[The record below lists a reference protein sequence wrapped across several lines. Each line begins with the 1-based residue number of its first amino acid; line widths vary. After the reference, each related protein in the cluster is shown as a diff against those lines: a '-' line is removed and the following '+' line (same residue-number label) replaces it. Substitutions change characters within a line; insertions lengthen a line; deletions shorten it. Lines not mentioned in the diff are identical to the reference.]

1 MALTYETFTFAP
13 IAAITLVDRFVQL
26 RGTGGSFP
34 APLGA
39 LRFQLTA
46 QVAQGSSIALEP
58 PIVLRGQTN
67 YTGVYRFANEATI
80 GDSPVISIPAGRYTL
95 RITSDFYQDAALDV
109 DWPTDPAAPPVVPL
123 LPGYTYPFPDL
134 SLPRNTL
141 TLLRG
146 GIFQPG
152 GGAIPISGVM
162 VSVVSPVN
170 NWPFASCRTDNSGNW
185 VVVIPL
191 GRTAQ
196 AFNATLHFALPS
208 DGLFDVPG
216 VPVQPGAENT
226 LSQTALRGAV
236 LSMTGAPIRNA
247 VITVANV
254 AGSARSDSDGKWS
267 FYMSLLQPDVQTRVT
282 ATAPN
287 GRSQTQDIEIR
298 NRATVIVPAFRIA
311 IN

>member
-1 MALTYETFTFAP
+1 MALTYETYTFAP
-13 IAAITLVDRFVQL
+13 IATISLVDHFVQL
-26 RGTGGSFP
+26 RGTGGPFP

-39 LRFQLTA
+39 VRFQLTA
-46 QVAQGSSIALEP
+46 QVARGGPIALDP
-58 PIVLRGQTN
+58 PILLRGQTN
-67 YTGVYRFANEATI
+67 YTGVYRFANEATL
-80 GDSPVISIPAGRYTL
+80 GDSPVVSIPSGRYTL
-95 RITSDFYQDAALDV
+95 RITSDFYQDAALDI
-109 DWPTDPAAPPVVPL
+109 DLPTDPTAPPVVPL

-146 GIFQPG
+146 GVFQPG
-152 GGAIPISGVM
+152 DGAIPVPGVM
-162 VSVVSPVN
+162 VSIVSPVN
-170 NWPFASCRTDNSGNW
+170 NWPFASCSTDNSGNW

-191 GRTAQ
+191 GRAEP
-196 AFNATLHFALPS
+196 AFNATLHFALPG
-208 DGLFDVPG
+208 DGSFDVPG

-236 LSMTGAPIRNA
+236 LSTAGAPIRNA

-267 FYMSLLQPDVQTRVT
+267 FYMSLLQPDIQTRVT

-287 GRSQTQDIEIR
+287 GRSQTQDVEIR

-311 IN
+311 MN